1 MSKVLTPK
9 TMKRLVSAKTL
20 HDLCWKPYKGKAK
33 DVEPTLVDSVAL
45 LMMGSEG
52 ITSRQIQRHLKISET
67 QVSHAICELDKCPYL
82 TVKRKQGKF
91 RNTQLYYI

>member
-1 MSKVLTPK
+1 MSNVFTPH
-9 TMKRLVSAKTL
+9 TLQRLKSAKSL
-20 HDLCWKPYKGKAK
+20 QDLCWKPYKGKAK
-33 DVEPTLVDSVAL
+33 DIKPTLVDSVAL

-52 ITSRQIQRHLKISET
+52 ITSRQIQRQLKISES